1 MSLIEH
7 HAVGYAVTMDI
18 RENTYMTHE
27 YIRARIHE
35 WDVFGGSLI
44 FSPAYLNSVTQSHMH
59 ELKVICNHHFKIMQ
73 HN

>member
-35 WDVFGGSLI
+35 WDYLEGAL
-44 FSPAYLNSVTQSHMH
+44 FSHQLTSILLHSHTCM
-59 ELKVICNHHFKIMQ
+59 N
-73 HN
+73 